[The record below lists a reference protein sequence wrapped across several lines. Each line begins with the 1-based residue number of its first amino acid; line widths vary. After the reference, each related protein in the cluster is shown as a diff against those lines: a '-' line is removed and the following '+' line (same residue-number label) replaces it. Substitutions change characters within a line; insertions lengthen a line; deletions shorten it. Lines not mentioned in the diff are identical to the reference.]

1 MPQRW
6 LGERCGYLP
15 VLDTDVFCRGNICCG
30 RDHYATRM
38 SAQASWQAMVVNTPH
53 RRLLQTTQDVLNR
66 VLGRKPSLA
75 RTACNL
81 CWVLTLTNLMRAQVA
96 AAILPEAP
104 VSSATRAYSEELRG
118 QAPPPSAESAVAV
131 VPPTRWQRQWNEWQ
145 SKVLARCPACSPVS
159 AGRPLSCSLASK
171 LCSCLLAP
179 CSLLFFLRTAACLI
193 QGPPS
198 CAAGSVYKSL
208 GPRKIAGLATA
219 RSRTQSAGCGT
230 ALVLRRWPYA
240 IELGA
245 PET

>member
-30 RDHYATRM
+30 RDLYATRI

-53 RRLLQTTQDVLNR
+53 RRLLQTTQNVLNR
-66 VLGRKPSLA
+66 VHSSAGRALILWKSIKLGHGRQVLGRKPSLA

-179 CSLLFFLRTAACLI
+179 CSLPFFCKLPHASFKVPQAVQLD
-193 QGPPS
+193 
-198 CAAGSVYKSL
+198 L
-208 GPRKIAGLATA
+208 
-219 RSRTQSAGCGT
+219 
-230 ALVLRRWPYA
+230 
-240 IELGA
+240 
-245 PET
+245 